1 MDRIEIREV
10 IRKNLIDEY
19 RNKSIF
25 RANYQ
30 ESVNSLR
37 VSNFFSDP
45 MASITMVT
53 DAHLSTKQLAQTTI
67 RNLLGTRTLT
77 EIMSDRDGI
86 AMHAQRVLNEGRAIV
101 YFD

>member
-1 MDRIEIREV
+1 M
-10 IRKNLIDEY
+10 
-19 RNKSIF
+19 
-25 RANYQ
+25 
-30 ESVNSLR
+30 
-37 VSNFFSDP
+37 SNFFSDP